1 MSNRVAYEK
10 LSAALRRGPWSSI
23 SLPLYLSDLKVLM
36 NHGEPAFLE
45 RRREE
50 LDSYLRALVQLPRL
64 GRSADV
70 WVFLGLPGLPPTS
83 DKMSTIT

>member
-1 MSNRVAYEK
+1 
-10 LSAALRRGPWSSI
+10 
-23 SLPLYLSDLKVLM
+23 LSDLKVLM

-50 LDSYLRALVQLPRL
+50 MDSYLRALVQLPRM